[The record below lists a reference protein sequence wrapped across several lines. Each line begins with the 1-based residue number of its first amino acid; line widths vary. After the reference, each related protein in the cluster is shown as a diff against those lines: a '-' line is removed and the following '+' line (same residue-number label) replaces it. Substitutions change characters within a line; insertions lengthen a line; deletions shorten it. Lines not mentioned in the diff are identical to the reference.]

1 MSKTKNQKAQMD
13 HAFAL
18 YMHNT
23 TQSDIAEK
31 VGVTRQTVSK
41 WIADNSWAERR
52 AAKNITR
59 PQLVNRLLV
68 AIDKQIEKLNEKNE
82 DDKDS
87 KNNTAGMIDQLSKLA
102 ATIKNLDK
110 KTTVV
115 DAIEVFI
122 AFGKWLQ
129 YRASIDPELTPE
141 LIKAINRYQD
151 LYIGELLG
159 DKLKR

>member
-1 MSKTKNQKAQMD
+1 MSKKQNQKAQMD

-18 YMHNT
+18 FMHNT
-23 TQSDIAEK
+23 TQSEIAEK
-31 VGVTRQTVSK
+31 VGVSRKTVNK
-41 WIADNSWAERR
+41 WATDNSWTERR

-59 PQLVNRLLV
+59 PELVNRLLV
-68 AIDKQIEKLNEKNE
+68 AIDKQIEKLNEKS
-82 DDKDS
+82 KDEKGS
-87 KNNTAGMIDQLSKLA
+87 KNNAAGMIDQLSKLA
-102 ATIKNLDK
+102 ATIKNLDR

-122 AFGKWLQ
+122 AFGKWMQ

-141 LIKAINRYQD
+141 LIKAINKYQD